1 MNMTQLPMK
10 PFKAEAESKRIL
22 VVDDEKGFL
31 LALKKILQGPN
42 VSVDTAETVE
52 TATALLSKRPYDVVI
67 TDIMLTTVLGE
78 EGFQILRY
86 VKDRNPVTKVI
97 ILTAYGNSIVQ
108 EKALLDGVDLFFE
121 KPVSSKVL
129 MNALSGWGIQCYAG

>member
-10 PFKAEAESKRIL
+10 LSKAEVESKRIL

-31 LALKKILQGPN
+31 LALKKILQGPK

-52 TATALLSKRPYDVVI
+52 TATALISKRPYDVVI

-86 VKDRNPVTKVI
+86 VKDHNPVTKVI

-108 EKALLDGVDLFFE
+108 EKALLNGVDLFFE

-129 MNALSGWGIQCYAG
+129 MNALSGWGIQCHV